1 MARWPKKRLIGLI
14 LLVLGVC
21 LLIVSYTTAQPY
33 KAAVQAEGGK
43 FEAKLL
49 TAEAEAIIQEHTS
62 AETGEVIGMDFATK
76 LKVFVLKNYLSMTA
90 IGFILVILGVA
101 LFGVSFFEEGKANEL
116 TRKYTM
122 VLALLA
128 VLVFFFIVSEG
139 KTLLPA
145 NINNLIAQNG
155 YVFVLAA
162 GMLCCILTGGNIDL
176 SVGSVVC
183 FTAAIGCKLM
193 TFGWGM
199 VPTVLVMLLVG
210 LAIGTF
216 QGFWIAKVH
225 VPAFIATLS
234 GMYAFRGFSNIVLQG
249 ETVAISNTAFLNT
262 FGGGADCYVP
272 DFIRSLTGMEG
283 KLNLTCLVLG
293 VAAALVFAGLTV
305 RRILVQKKL
314 GIQQSIAG
322 QIIGTT
328 VICAVV
334 VWLTLQLAKLKG
346 IPTVLIWIALVL
358 GIYQYIT
365 TKTAMGR
372 HLYAVGGNEK
382 ATALS
387 GVNTRNVYWFAYANI
402 GMLAGLAGVLT
413 AARAKGIDPTYGE
426 GYEMDAI
433 ASCFIGG
440 ASAYGGTG
448 KVSGMIIGATLM
460 GVINQGMRIMAVDS
474 NYQKVVKGI
483 VLLVAVMFDVMSKR
497 QKR

>member
-1 MARWPKKRLIGLI
+1 M
-14 LLVLGVC
+14 
-21 LLIVSYTTAQPY
+21 
-33 KAAVQAEGGK
+33 
-43 FEAKLL
+43 
-49 TAEAEAIIQEHTS
+49 
-62 AETGEVIGMDFATK
+62 
-76 LKVFVLKNYLSMTA
+76 
-90 IGFILVILGVA
+90 
-101 LFGVSFFEEGKANEL
+101 KANKVGAFFQ
-116 TRKYTM
+116 KYTM
-122 VLALLA
+122 VLAL
-128 VLVFFFIVSEG
+128 VLVTVFFAWRTGG

-145 NINNLIAQNG
+145 NLNNLIAQNG
-155 YVFVLAA
+155 YVFVLAT

-193 TFGWGM
+193 KAGWAM
-199 VPTVLVMLLVG
+199 IPTVLVMLLAG
-210 LAIGTF
+210 LLIGAF
-216 QGFWIAKVH
+216 QGFWIAKIH
-225 VPAFIATLS
+225 VPPFIATLS

-272 DFIRSLTGMEG
+272 DFIAGMVHFEG
-283 KLNLTCLVLG
+283 KTNLTCMVVG
-293 VAAALVFAGLTV
+293 IAAAVIFALLTV
-305 RRILVQKKL
+305 RKIMVQKRL
-314 GIQQSIAG
+314 GISQSIPS
-322 QIIGTT
+322 QVITT
-328 VICAVV
+328 AIICAVV
-334 VWLTLQLAKLKG
+334 IWLTMQLAKLKG

-358 GIYQYIT
+358 LIYNYIT
-365 TKTAMGR
+365 NRTAMGR

-402 GMLAGLAGVLT
+402 GLLAGLAGILT

-440 ASAYGGTG
+440 ASAYGGIG

-460 GVINQGMRIMAVDS
+460 GVINQGMRIMSVDT

-483 VLLVAVMFDVMSKR
+483 VLLVAVMFDVLSKR